1 MASSSARRSSI
12 AVAAT
17 LLVAWLVCLRPASA
31 AAKPSSSTLAGTPGP
46 GTKLGI
52 PLAKKLAK
60 VGKKTL
66 INKNYGSGDNDQLGS
81 AAADNYGYVVYDVS
95 VGDGATSTTFSS
107 IVDISD
113 AFVWV
118 TAADCVSVVSAC
130 EYVTVYSWEGEG
142 INTTGYIADQTF
154 TVVGTEPV
162 ITGPVVFGC
171 STARTV
177 PLDDESSIVGFSRG
191 AYSFVSQLN
200 ISKFSYFL
208 SPDDA
213 DSSEPDSQQ
222 SVLLLGEAA
231 VPQTRRSHSTPLLR
245 SAAYPD
251 NYYVKLTG
259 IQVDGEDLGGIPK
272 GAFDLAAGGGSGG
285 VVMSTLIA
293 VTYLQSAAYAAVKRA
308 IVGKIKSP
316 AVDGSAFGDGGF
328 DLCYDAQSV
337 AGLTFPKLTL
347 VFGGPDAPA
356 MELTTVHYFY
366 KDNAT
371 GLQCLTLLPM
381 PAGLPFSSLLGT
393 LLQTGTNM
401 IYDVDGGQLT
411 FEKAAAPPAGMQLMV
426 VAYPLL
432 AWVLLL
438 L

>member
-1 MASSSARRSSI
+1 MA
-12 AVAAT
+12 T
-17 LLVAWLVCLRPASA
+17 
-31 AAKPSSSTLAGTPGP
+31 SSTT
-46 GTKLGI
+46 
-52 PLAKKLAK
+52 
-60 VGKKTL
+60 
-66 INKNYGSGDNDQLGS
+66 S
-81 AAADNYGYVVYDVS
+81 
-95 VGDGATSTTFSS
+95 STTFSS

-118 TAADCVSVVSAC
+118 QCPAPPALAFSSIPCASQTCLSMLNITAADCDSVVSGAC

-154 TVVGTEPV
+154 TVVG
-162 ITGPVVFGC
+162 
-171 STARTV
+171 A
-177 PLDDESSIVGFSRG
+177 G

-208 SPDDA
+208 SPGDA

-222 SVLLLGEAA
+222 SVVLLGEAA

-251 NYYVKLTG
+251 YYYVKLTG

-272 GAFDLAAGGGSGG
+272 GAFDLAAGGTSGG
-285 VVMSTLIA
+285 LVMSTLIPI
-293 VTYLQSAAYAAVKRA
+293 TYLQS
-308 IVGKIKSP
+308 
-316 AVDGSAFGDGGF
+316 
-328 DLCYDAQSV
+328 
-337 AGLTFPKLTL
+337 
-347 VFGGPDAPA
+347 
-356 MELTTVHYFY
+356 
-366 KDNAT
+366 
-371 GLQCLTLLPM
+371 CLTLLPM
-381 PAGLPFSSLLGT
+381 PASLPFSTVLGT

-411 FEKAAAPPAGMQLMV
+411 FEKAVAPPAGKQVSLMV
-426 VAYPLL
+426 IAYPLL

>member
-1 MASSSARRSSI
+1 MTSWAAPPPTTMA
-12 AVAAT
+12 T
-17 LLVAWLVCLRPASA
+17 
-31 AAKPSSSTLAGTPGP
+31 SSTT
-46 GTKLGI
+46 
-52 PLAKKLAK
+52 
-60 VGKKTL
+60 
-66 INKNYGSGDNDQLGS
+66 S
-81 AAADNYGYVVYDVS
+81 
-95 VGDGATSTTFSS
+95 STTFSS

-118 TAADCVSVVSAC
+118 QCPAPPALAFSSIPCASQTCLSMLNITAADCDSVVSGAC

-154 TVVGTEPV
+154 TVVGAV
-162 ITGPVVFGC
+162 
-171 STARTV
+171 
-177 PLDDESSIVGFSRG
+177 VGFSRG

-208 SPDDA
+208 SPGDA

-222 SVLLLGEAA
+222 SVVLLGEAA

-251 NYYVKLTG
+251 YYYVKLTG

-272 GAFDLAAGGGSGG
+272 GAFDLAAGGTSGG
-285 VVMSTLIA
+285 LVMSTLIPI
-293 VTYLQSAAYAAVKRA
+293 TYLQS
-308 IVGKIKSP
+308 
-316 AVDGSAFGDGGF
+316 
-328 DLCYDAQSV
+328 
-337 AGLTFPKLTL
+337 
-347 VFGGPDAPA
+347 
-356 MELTTVHYFY
+356 LTTVHYFY

-381 PAGLPFSSLLGT
+381 PASLPFSTVLGT

-411 FEKAAAPPAGMQLMV
+411 FEKAVAPPAGKQVSLMV
-426 VAYPLL
+426 IAYPLL

>member
-1 MASSSARRSSI
+1 
-12 AVAAT
+12 
-17 LLVAWLVCLRPASA
+17 
-31 AAKPSSSTLAGTPGP
+31 
-46 GTKLGI
+46 
-52 PLAKKLAK
+52 
-60 VGKKTL
+60 
-66 INKNYGSGDNDQLGS
+66 
-81 AAADNYGYVVYDVS
+81 
-95 VGDGATSTTFSS
+95 
-107 IVDISD
+107 
-113 AFVWV
+113 
-118 TAADCVSVVSAC
+118 
-130 EYVTVYSWEGEG
+130 
-142 INTTGYIADQTF
+142 
-154 TVVGTEPV
+154 
-162 ITGPVVFGC
+162 VVFGC
-171 STARTV
+171 STANTV
-177 PLDDESSIVGFSRG
+177 PLDGESSIVGFSRG

-251 NYYVKLTG
+251 YYYVKLTG

-293 VTYLQSAAYAAVKRA
+293 VTYLQSAAYA
-308 IVGKIKSP
+308 
-316 AVDGSAFGDGGF
+316 
-328 DLCYDAQSV
+328 
-337 AGLTFPKLTL
+337 
-347 VFGGPDAPA
+347 
-356 MELTTVHYFY
+356 
-366 KDNAT
+366 T

-401 IYDVDGGQLT
+401 IYDVDGGHLT
-411 FEKAAAPPAGMQLMV
+411 FEKAAAPPAGMQLLV

-432 AWVLLL
+432 AWVFLLL
-438 L
+438 